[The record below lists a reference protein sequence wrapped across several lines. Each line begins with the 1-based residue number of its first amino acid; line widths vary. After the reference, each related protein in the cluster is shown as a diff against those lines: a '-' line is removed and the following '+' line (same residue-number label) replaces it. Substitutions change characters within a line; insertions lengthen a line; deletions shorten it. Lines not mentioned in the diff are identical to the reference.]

1 MSRSRRIAGIMLPLL
16 LVAVTLLSAPS
27 AYAQYTAAPKVRAAL
42 APTSTIYLKVD
53 SARDSLSTVRGA
65 PKKCTRVTAYKWLIS
80 LDNTGNPAQSNL
92 PNNDSTACHPSSD
105 PVFPALCAWPS
116 IHQSSAAPALST
128 GTQCDWSN
136 PSNTGLASAGCSP
149 APVTAIP
156 LPGAADPASGK
167 VTGLPSEC
175 DLQGSPKLAANL
187 GLGYSQPCKFL
198 VSVTANG
205 YELSGAHFSNPMSVP
220 LGTASGT
227 VLVHMNPYPLPLG
240 NIKIL
245 AFNDSSPT
253 DATYE
258 ANVEVLLPGFVAKV
272 ADMNGV

>member
-65 PKKCTRVTAYKWLIS
+65 PKKGTQVTAYKWLIS

-92 PNNDSTACHPSSD
+92 PNNDSTACHPSGD
-105 PVFPALCAWPS
+105 PVVTPPAVADPKTMFPALCAWPS

-149 APVTAIP
+149 ATVKAIP
-156 LPGAADPASGK
+156 LPGAADPASG
-167 VTGLPSEC
+167 
-175 DLQGSPKLAANL
+175 
-187 GLGYSQPCKFL
+187 
-198 VSVTANG
+198 
-205 YELSGAHFSNPMSVP
+205 
-220 LGTASGT
+220 
-227 VLVHMNPYPLPLG
+227 
-240 NIKIL
+240 
-245 AFNDSSPT
+245 
-253 DATYE
+253 
-258 ANVEVLLPGFVAKV
+258 
-272 ADMNGV
+272 